1 MKGYSS
7 FAYLVIK
14 AHPALLHQPL
24 KPGAPVSEGAAR
36 RDSVPLHDLA
46 KELHQEVA
54 ALRAH
59 VLA

>member
-7 FAYLVIK
+7 FAYLVIE
-14 AHPALLHQPL
+14 ARPALLHHPL
-24 KPGAPVSEGAAR
+24 KPGGPVSESAVRG
-36 RDSVPLHDLA
+36 DSVPLHDLA
-46 KELHQEVA
+46 EELHQEVA